1 MKRLLRGGS
10 LPVVLA
16 SFLVLAGCTT
26 EHYRQ
31 SADKEAYG
39 VIKQKTPLVKNMD
52 EHFTVEQTDA
62 FSLDGLP
69 AAGNIQ
75 EFLGTEGEMERAARV
90 ISLEQALNI
99 AVNHSRLYQ
108 NQKEQLFLAALGLTL
123 ARHQFAPI
131 FSAGAGGSYNVTT
144 VPVVDTIPDPSDPT
158 GLRQIPVVSDKL
170 TETRSVSVNGQSL
183 GNILLSTGA
192 RLSASF
198 TTDFFRYLSGDPGTR
213 LSSHLLGT
221 LTQPLLRGAGYKVT
235 MENLTQSER
244 NLLYALRDF
253 TLFRK
258 RFSVDVA
265 TAYYGVLQ
273 NRDAVRNSYLNLQN
287 SRKNAERTRA
297 LAKEGRVAQADL
309 GRLEQ
314 QELSAESAWIGTVR
328 GYKQA
333 LDNFKIQLGLSTD
346 ANIVLDDRDLEQLKI
361 VHPDI
366 GVEDSIKVALAT
378 RLDYQNVRE
387 QYEDAGRKIGVAA
400 DALRTQLDLVASAGM
415 DSKQENTARFAV
427 PDIDRYHWSAGLN
440 LNLPIERKAERNA
453 YRASLITYEAA
464 SRAIEQRADEIKL
477 QVRDGWRAL
486 DQAKRNYEISEIGVR
501 IAERRVEEQNLL
513 AELGRA
519 KAQDQV
525 DAQNDLASSKNQ
537 LTQALVGHTIA
548 RLQFWN
554 NLGILYIKDD
564 GQWEETTHA
573 KLE

>member
-1 MKRLLRGGS
+1 
-10 LPVVLA
+10 
-16 SFLVLAGCTT
+16 
-26 EHYRQ
+26 
-31 SADKEAYG
+31 
-39 VIKQKTPLVKNMD
+39 
-52 EHFTVEQTDA
+52 
-62 FSLDGLP
+62 SLDGLP
-69 AAGNIQ
+69 VAGNV
-75 EFLGTEGEMERAARV
+75 EPFLGSEGQVERGANI
-90 ISLEQALNI
+90 ISLEQALNM
-99 AVNHSRLYQ
+99 AVNHSRIYQ

-131 FSAGAGGSYNVTT
+131 FSAGVAGSYNVTT
-144 VPVVDTIPDPSDPT
+144 VPVEDTIPDPSDPT
-158 GLRQIPVVSDKL
+158 GQRQLPVVSDKL
-170 TETRSVSVNGQSL
+170 AEKPSVSANGQSL

-192 RLSASF
+192 RLTASF
-198 TTDFFRYLSGDPGTR
+198 TTDFFRYLSGDPGSR
-213 LSSHLLGT
+213 VNSHLLGT
-221 LTQPLLRGAGYKVT
+221 LAQPLLRGAGYKVT

-265 TAYYGVLQ
+265 TAYYGALQ

-314 QELSAESAWIGTVR
+314 QELSTESAWIGTVR

-400 DALRTQLDLVASAGM
+400 NALRAQVDLVASAGI
-415 DSKQENTARFAV
+415 DSEQEKAARFAV

-453 YRASLITYEAA
+453 YRASLITYEVAR
-464 SRAIEQRADEIKL
+464 RAFEQRADEIKL

-486 DQAKRNYEISEIGVR
+486 DQAKRNYEISEIGVK

-525 DAQNDLASSKNQ
+525 DAQNDLVSSKNQ

-554 NLGILYIKDD
+554 NLGILYIKDN
-564 GQWEETTHA
+564 GQWEEVANA
-573 KLE
+573 KSN